1 MAAPPE
7 TSAPRPADALLRTI
21 AEATAGVA
29 GEEFLRSLA
38 TQLASSFGA
47 ECAYVAELVAPERAR
62 VLVSTDTRL
71 REGLELDAAGPS
83 EAHVAVELI
92 GAAGAPVGHIGL
104 LARGRLE
111 LGADERSVLEIFAA
125 RAAAEVERRRG
136 EAALHE
142 RESELTASR
151 ARVVQAGDEERRR
164 IGRDLHDGTQQR
176 LVALGQFVDVA
187 RRKLEQGDAEEA
199 SRLLVMAREQVA
211 EAGAELR
218 ALAGGLHPVALERG
232 LEPAL
237 GSLAMRSTLRLDV
250 AALPDRRL
258 PEVIEATIWF
268 VVAEA
273 LSNAVKHAGAT
284 TVRVAVELDGRSVRM
299 TVADDGAG
307 GADAEA
313 GTGLLGLAA
322 RVEALGGRLE
332 VDSPAGAGT
341 RLEATIP
348 VAPWRTAR
356 EPFLEFGHPGDGGLG
371 ELLLAEV
378 LAGERTAAISF
389 AREWD
394 LEGGPPRPGH
404 RLPVLDHAGVRRA
417 AVEVTRV
424 AVLRFDEIDED
435 VIATQGAQPLTM
447 DEWHARQRRLYA
459 AVRDEVALLLGEP
472 GWRLTGDEPMAVVH
486 FRLLEP

>member
-1 MAAPPE
+1 MTAPFE
-7 TSAPRPADALLRTI
+7 TSARRPADALLRTI

-29 GEEFLRSLA
+29 GEAFLRSLV
-38 TQLASSFGA
+38 THLAAWFGA
-47 ECAYVAELVAPERAR
+47 ECAFVAELVSPGRVR

-71 REGLELDAAGPS
+71 REGHELDAAAG
-83 EAHVAVELI
+83 HLAVELT
-92 GAAGAPVGHIGL
+92 GAAGEPVGQIGL
-104 LARGRLE
+104 LARGQLD
-111 LGADERSVLEIFAA
+111 LGADELSVLRTFAA

-136 EAALHE
+136 EAALLE
-142 RESELTASR
+142 RESEITASR

-187 RRKLEQGDAEEA
+187 RRKLEQGDGEEA
-199 SRLLVMAREQVA
+199 ARLLALAREQVT

-237 GSLAMRSTLRLDV
+237 GSLAMQSSLTLDV

-284 TVRVAVELDGRSVRM
+284 TVRVVVELDGRSVRM
-299 TVADDGAG
+299 TVADDGSG
-307 GADAEA
+307 GADTEA
-313 GTGLLGLAA
+313 GTGLLGLVA

-332 VDSPAGAGT
+332 VESPQGAGT

-348 VAPWRTAR
+348 LAPWRTPR
-356 EPFLEFGHPGDGGLG
+356 DPFLEFGHPGDGGLG

-378 LAGERTAAISF
+378 LAGERTAAISL

-404 RLPVLDHAGVRRA
+404 RLPVLDHSGRRRA
-417 AVEVTRV
+417 EVEVTRV

-435 VIATQGAQPLTM
+435 VIATQGSQPVTM
-447 DEWHARQRRLYA
+447 DEWHERQRRLYA
-459 AVRDEVALLLGEP
+459 AIRDEVASLLGEP
-472 GWRLTGDEPMAVVH
+472 GWRLTGGEPMAVVH
-486 FRLLEP
+486 FRLLEA